1 MDPKEILKEDI
12 EYYTHF
18 IKENYEGRNM
28 SLEEVEDHIPEMKKL
43 GVSSVA
49 RSKQGFIQAYRD
61 AKGKLEDLPDEWK
74 LKRLL
79 FIRRSYPQYMAK
91 QYTRRRGLS
100 LIAWAYLPEKELPEF
115 KRKLRR
121 KQGERKVVK
130 KEKPEE
136 KEEEKKEEKKE

>member
-1 MDPKEILKEDI
+1 MDDKEILKEDI

-18 IKENYEGRNM
+18 IKDNYEGRNM

-43 GVSSVA
+43 GVSHVA

-61 AKGKLEDLPDEWK
+61 ANGKLEDLPDEWK

-79 FIRRSYPQYMAK
+79 FIRRSYPQFMNK

-115 KRKLRR
+115 KRKLKR
-121 KQGERKVVK
+121 KPAIKQNVK

-136 KEEEKKEEKKE
+136 EQENKE